1 MRAAASQACIPH
13 LPLHFRLKLMTP
25 AILAGAVTAAL
36 AALFASAP
44 ANAQT
49 DLPASAGADASAT
62 TDLDTIIVTG
72 TRGSARTQFDTMAPI
87 DVFTAE
93 DVRAVE
99 SDDLND
105 ILAQLVPSFVVQR
118 LPMNDGLVF
127 VRPATLRALSPDH
140 TLVLVNG
147 RRFHR
152 SAMLGSRGAQGP
164 DLSQIPA
171 SAIKRIEV
179 LRDGA
184 AAQYGSDAIAGVI
197 NIILD
202 DSPGGVFALNA
213 SEYGEGDG
221 TALGGELGYGFTL
234 GDRGS
239 LRLFAEHHSSDPTSR
254 SRQRPDAIAFQQA
267 HPELDVPDPVQRW
280 GQPELDSTRAGF
292 NLDLTLG
299 GYTRLYGH
307 GLYGRSDGTT
317 DFNWRN
323 PDTNSELFRQTDVFP
338 GFDLRAIY
346 PVGFSPQ
353 YGNESEDLQ
362 LLAGVRGV
370 LGESL
375 GWDASVSHGYS
386 SIDYTL
392 ANSING
398 SLGPDSP
405 TSFYLGNL
413 EQKETNFNL
422 DFVYGWQL
430 DALAAPVNVAF
441 GAEHRKETYTVGQG
455 DEASWA
461 VGPGAAAGLAP
472 NASGA
477 PGFGPAQAGSWDQ
490 TSHAAYVDVEVPLGP
505 HWSLG
510 AALRYEDFSEFGD
523 TLNGKLSARWEVAD
537 GLALR
542 GAWSTGFRAPTPGQ
556 LYSTSTTQGLDTNT
570 LLVFNTGRLSP
581 DDPIAQAMGAT
592 ALEPEESES
601 LSLGLAWQGAAGF
614 SGSLDVYRIAVD
626 DRFGTS
632 AWRAV
637 PADVPNPMRY
647 TAIYWFTNDFDTVTT
662 GVDLVANYRTGLAIG
677 ELGLT
682 FAWNH
687 NRTEVESGNTAVA
700 TNDAQR
706 RVFEERLPRNKGSL
720 TATLGR
726 DRWEWLARARYYGRW
741 TDSTG
746 NSTGEIFQ
754 DFGDMLLFDVA
765 VTWNATE
772 ALSLRLGAENVFD
785 RYPDEAVYQASRG
798 LIYSRNAPYDT
809 DGRNVYA
816 KLRVRF

>member
-1 MRAAASQACIPH
+1 M
-13 LPLHFRLKLMTP
+13 KP
-25 AILAGAVTAAL
+25 ALLAGAVATALTAAS
-36 AALFASAP
+36 ASAQ
-44 ANAQT
+44 AQT
-49 DLPASAGADASAT
+49 DAARAAATAELDAV
-62 TDLDTIIVTG
+62 IVTG
-72 TRGSARTQFDTMAPI
+72 TRGSTRTQFDTMAPI

-99 SDDLND
+99 SNDVND

-152 SAMLGSRGAQGP
+152 SALLGARGAQGA
-164 DLSQIPA
+164 DLAQIPA
-171 SAIKRIEV
+171 AAIKRIEV

-202 DSPGGVFALNA
+202 DSLGGTFALKA
-213 SEYGEGDG
+213 SEYSEGDG
-221 TALGGELGYGFTL
+221 STFGGELGYGFDL
-234 GDRGS
+234 AGRGR
-239 LRLFAEHHSSDPTSR
+239 LRLFAEYDSADPTSR

-280 GQPELDSTRAGF
+280 GQPELESAKAGF
-292 NLDLTLG
+292 NLDLSLG
-299 GYTRLYGH
+299 GYTSLYGY
-307 GLYGRSDGTT
+307 GLYGTSDGVS

-323 PDTNSELFRQTDVFP
+323 PDTNSELYRTTDVFP
-338 GFDLRAIY
+338 GFDLRTIY

-353 YGNESEDLQ
+353 YGNESEDLH
-362 LLAGVRGV
+362 LLAGVRGA
-370 LGESL
+370 LGEGL
-375 GWDASVSHGYS
+375 TWDVSASRGS
-386 SIDYTL
+386 SRIDYTL
-392 ANSING
+392 GNSFNG

-405 TSFYLGNL
+405 TDFYLGNL
-413 EQKETNFNL
+413 EQEETNLNL
-422 DFVYGWQL
+422 DFVYAWQPA
-430 DALAAPVNVAF
+430 ALSAPVNVAF
-441 GAEHRKETYTVGQG
+441 GAEHRKETYTVSQG

-477 PGFGPAQAGSWDQ
+477 PGFSPAQAGGWDQ
-490 TSHAAYVDVEVPLGP
+490 TSRAAYLDVEVPVGDR
-505 HWSLG
+505 WAFG
-510 AALRYEDFSEFGD
+510 GALRYEDYSEFGD
-523 TLNGKLSARWEVAD
+523 TLDGKLSARWEPVD

-581 DDPIAQAMGAT
+581 DDPIAQAMGAQP
-592 ALEPEESES
+592 LRPEESES
-601 LSLGLAWQGAAGF
+601 LTLGLAWQGAAGF

-637 PADVPNPMRY
+637 PDGIDNPMRY
-647 TAIYWFTNDFDTVTT
+647 TSVYWFTNDFDTVTT
-662 GVDLVANYRTGLAIG
+662 GVDLVAHYRRPLALG
-677 ELGLT
+677 DLGLT
-682 FAWNH
+682 LAWNH
-687 NRTEVESGNTAVA
+687 NRTEVEDGSTALA
-700 TNDAQR
+700 TNPAQK

-720 TATLGR
+720 AATFGR
-726 DRWEWLARARYYGRW
+726 GRWEWLARARYYGAW

-754 DFGDMLLFDVA
+754 DFGDMLLFDLA
-765 VTWNATE
+765 ATWKATE
-772 ALSLRLGAENVFD
+772 ALSLRIGAENVFD

-816 KLRVRF
+816 QLRLRF